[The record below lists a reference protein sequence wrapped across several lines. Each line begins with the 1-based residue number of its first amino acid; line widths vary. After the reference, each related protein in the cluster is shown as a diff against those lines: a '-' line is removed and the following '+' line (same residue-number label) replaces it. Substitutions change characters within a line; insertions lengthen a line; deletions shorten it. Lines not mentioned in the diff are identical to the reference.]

1 MRNNLWLLNQNKK
14 LKIALVGPSDFFGS
28 ASLAAGAMLNIFG
41 EIEYDSLENRY
52 GLEKIKMLIKAK
64 KMWRAHL
71 NNINKSSNDKVNL
84 RKGTII
90 LNNGASDSLDDLNFK
105 SIVLGLKNLKKNLK

>member
-1 MRNNLWLLNQNKK
+1 
-14 LKIALVGPSDFFGS
+14 
-28 ASLAAGAMLNIFG
+28 
-41 EIEYDSLENRY
+41 
-52 GLEKIKMLIKAK
+52 
-64 KMWRAHL
+64 MWRAHL

-105 SIVLGLKNLKKNLK
+105 SIVLGLKKFKKNLK